1 MEKSCWRKTI
11 ISFFAGIFILTTL
24 VVAQDEEETGTI
36 FTISHYKIKYDM
48 IDDYMDYLKENRIL
62 WDEVDEILSAQ
73 VLRHWWAGNWNVI
86 LIWEWESLSQ
96 MDAGVKHLGEVME
109 EKYPNKVSRERR
121 TKKAM
126 GMILDHWDDICTDV
140 PSLTK

>member
-1 MEKSCWRKTI
+1 MKKSCWRKTI

-73 VLRHWWAGNWNVI
+73 VLRHLWAGNWNVI

-96 MDAGVKHLGEVME
+96 MDAGLKHLDEVMK

>member
-1 MEKSCWRKTI
+1 MKKSCWRKTI

-96 MDAGVKHLGEVME
+96 MDTGLKHLGEVME

>member
-1 MEKSCWRKTI
+1 MKKSCWRKTI

-96 MDAGVKHLGEVME
+96 MDAGVKHLDEVMK

>member
-1 MEKSCWRKTI
+1 MKNSCWRKTI

-24 VVAQDEEETGTI
+24 VVAQDDEETVTI

-96 MDAGVKHLGEVME
+96 MDAGVKQLGEVMD

>member
-1 MEKSCWRKTI
+1 MKKSCWRKSI

-96 MDAGVKHLGEVME
+96 MDAGLKHLDEVMK

>member
-1 MEKSCWRKTI
+1 MKKSCWRKTI

-24 VVAQDEEETGTI
+24 VVAQDEEDTGTI

-96 MDAGVKHLGEVME
+96 MDTGLKHLGEVME

-126 GMILDHWDDICTDV
+126 GMILDHWDDICTGV

>member
-1 MEKSCWRKTI
+1 MKKSCWRKTI

-96 MDAGVKHLGEVME
+96 MDAGLKHLDEVMK

>member
-1 MEKSCWRKTI
+1 MKKTMTTFI
-11 ISFFAGIFILTTL
+11 TGLFILTAL
-24 VVAQDEEETGTI
+24 VVAQDEEDKGTI
-36 FTISHYKIKYDM
+36 FSISHYNIKYDM
-48 IDDYMDYLKENRIL
+48 VDEYMDYLKENRIL
-62 WDEVDEILSAQ
+62 WDEVDEMLSAQ

-96 MDAGVKHLGEVME
+96 MEVGLKHLDEVIK
-109 EKYPNKVSRERR
+109 EKYPNKASRERR

-126 GMILDHWDDICTDV
+126 GMVLDHWDDISIGV

>member
-1 MEKSCWRKTI
+1 MKKSCWRKTI

-86 LIWEWESLSQ
+86 LIREWESLSQ
-96 MDAGVKHLGEVME
+96 MDAGLKHLDEVMK
-109 EKYPNKVSRERR
+109 EKYPNKASRERR

-126 GMILDHWDDICTDV
+126 GMILDNWDDICFDV
-140 PSLTK
+140 PSMTK